1 MDAHYTRRP
10 RGNERVSRVIVNAV
24 KGNMKSEGV
33 NDETIFYCKHPVLS
47 IRRIHNRTNMVG
59 FICISHRVPSMLG
72 YGLRMGDGV
81 I

>member
-1 MDAHYTRRP
+1 MLLLSRSYKRLSTRYL
-10 RGNERVSRVIVNAV
+10 G
-24 KGNMKSEGV
+24 GV